1 MCGFSA
7 RSRAGACTILHR
19 CRRCPIFPPRSFSP
33 NFRPRRSATSMS
45 GSRKTPGPIGPP
57 CWPAKFRWPS
67 SCPRTAASPSPTTTP
82 TTSITCCG
90 AASKSPKPV
99 TPKPER
105 VAARLWRRVTAIKRF
120 CRQGEQALGYPA
132 PGTRGEPPC
141 KSPKFTTSTQS
152 SSENVKTSGLGDL
165 RALATAKS
173 PSSPTDSRRNRIRAA
188 WQRRVGSSR
197 AHRQTKRTLGREM
210 GMLNVLVVDD
220 SRTLRMGLAKM
231 LQQMGHTVTMAEN
244 GEEGIEAFVA
254 QRPGLILMD
263 VSMPVLDGYETARR
277 IRATFSDDWV
287 PIIFLSG
294 SEDDQ
299 DLERAIAAGGDDY
312 LVKPVSYVVLSA
324 KIQAM
329 CRIEQMR
336 QRLLALTRQLA
347 TANSELERLSRQDAL
362 TGLANR
368 RFFDFSL
375 AAELA
380 RARRAQHPLALLMCD
395 VDHFKAYNDT
405 YGHLAGDECL
415 QRIARVLKESCR
427 RTSDLAARYGGEEFS
442 LVLPATPLD
451 GAAILGEALR
461 CAVRDLR

>member
-1 MCGFSA
+1 
-7 RSRAGACTILHR
+7 
-19 CRRCPIFPPRSFSP
+19 
-33 NFRPRRSATSMS
+33 
-45 GSRKTPGPIGPP
+45 
-57 CWPAKFRWPS
+57 
-67 SCPRTAASPSPTTTP
+67 
-82 TTSITCCG
+82 
-90 AASKSPKPV
+90 
-99 TPKPER
+99 
-105 VAARLWRRVTAIKRF
+105 
-120 CRQGEQALGYPA
+120 
-132 PGTRGEPPC
+132 
-141 KSPKFTTSTQS
+141 
-152 SSENVKTSGLGDL
+152 
-165 RALATAKS
+165 
-173 PSSPTDSRRNRIRAA
+173 
-188 WQRRVGSSR
+188 
-197 AHRQTKRTLGREM
+197 M

-461 CAVRDLR
+461 CAVRDLRIPHERSATAPHITLSVGIAEYVPPHETTAESLIFRADQALYQAKQLGRDRVIVAGASLLANAASFAASEIGSRPRPVPGD